1 MRSKSLTLFPL
12 FLVLVI
18 ETMGMGIILPVL
30 GPLFIDKV
38 GTIVD
43 PSMSAAWRQF
53 LYGATLGIFSIAMLF
68 GAPILGDLSD
78 RLGRKKTI
86 VMSLLGSAIGLFISA
101 VGIDISSLSLLI
113 FGRFFAGFF
122 AGSQPIAQAA
132 IADISTPEEKAV
144 NMGLIILANCIG
156 FIFGP
161 VFGGYF
167 ADAGTFSWST
177 FSTPFYAAAI
187 LTIVNALLVLIT
199 FKETFKSIA
208 KKSINILRG
217 LTIFAEAFRHKEIK
231 MLALVTFFCELGWS
245 MFFLYMTLFLM
256 QVHHFNG
263 VDVGHYMSSYGIVWA
278 FTLMV
283 LVRFIVKFLRMESV
297 VFLSLL
303 MYGSFIFA
311 LLFHN
316 TTILWLTVIPI
327 GVGSSLAYAGLIT
340 IMSNIVGADKQGW
353 VMGISSSVLAA
364 AWGIGGVLA
373 GILGSHGVNIP
384 FLVAGIITL
393 ISAFVMR
400 FCCFK

>member
-30 GPLFIDKV
+30 GPLFVDTA

-43 PSMSAAWRQF
+43 PAMTQAWRQF

-78 RLGRKKTI
+78 RVGRKKTI
-86 VMSLLGSAIGLFISA
+86 VLSLLGSALGLFISA
-101 VGIDISSLSLLI
+101 IGIDINSFLLLF

-144 NMGLIILANCIG
+144 NMGLIILANCVG

-187 LTIVNALLVLIT
+187 LTVINAVLVLIT
-199 FKETFKSIA
+199 FKETFKSTA
-208 KKSINILRG
+208 TQAINILRG

-245 MFFLYMTLFLM
+245 MFFLYLTLFLM
-256 QVHHFNG
+256 RVHHFSG
-263 VDVGHYMSSYGIVWA
+263 VDIGHYMSSYGIVWA
-278 FTLMV
+278 FTLML
-283 LVRFIVKFLRMESV
+283 LVRLIVKYFRMESV
-297 VFLSLL
+297 VFQSLL
-303 MYGSFIFA
+303 IYGLFIYA

-316 TTILWLTVIPI
+316 NTVLWLTVIPI
-327 GVGSSLAYAGLIT
+327 GIGSALAYSGLIT

-364 AWGIGGVLA
+364 AWGLGGVLS
-373 GILGSHGVNIP
+373 GLLGSHGVNIP
-384 FLVAGIITL
+384 FIMAGTITL

-400 FCCFK
+400 VCCFK